1 MSKERKLLMQKLVK
15 EEATNLLKYAKK
27 KELNNLNFER
37 LNPESIFSCIY
48 GQMTGDCFTD
58 RSTKLITKCAS
69 RVYKYD
75 SNFGNNTL
83 KNNKINGSPK
93 EEDRDDYWSPIEVFI
108 ATKVNQN
115 NGNNKML
122 VDYLKGERKT
132 LKFK

>member
-27 KELNNLNFER
+27 KELNKLDFNR
-37 LNPESIFSCIY
+37 LDSDSKEDCIY
-48 GQMTGDCFTD
+48 GQMCTHCHEL
-58 RSTKLITKCAS
+58 RVIELIEKCAS
-69 RVYKYD
+69 RVYKKI
-75 SNFGNNTL
+75 SCSNTL
-83 KNNKINGSPK
+83 VKNKINGSPK

-108 ATKVNQN
+108 FSKTNQN